1 MKVEIKKIKDNSL
14 RHFFEFLKKN
24 NFANIVVVGGA
35 VRDLFFQ
42 QSPNDIDIA
51 IKIKM
56 NVDSIEKKYFMSI
69 GKKEMLPIISK
80 ILRPLAKKLQKD
92 VKDFEN
98 GNVVFEG
105 LKIDILGLNIVAS
118 KKYNNLV
125 LPDIFINKN
134 NNKIYNFNT
143 FLSVN
148 MLGVDCEGNLYGE
161 PDYLID
167 IGERVAKLQ
176 LNPLSMRLKQILD
189 FIKLRRRHMLRFDS
203 YTKEYILN
211 YLHRL
216 ENDKKLFHKEF
227 YNENTINL
235 FNNVFN
241 IKNVQDKKVNH
252 YDIIKKIK
260 GEIL

>member
-148 MLGVDCEGNLYGE
+148 MLGVDCEGNFFAKGLSILDIIGNISFL
-161 PDYLID
+161 PID
-167 IGERVAKLQ
+167 IKY
-176 LNPLSMRLKQILD
+176 
-189 FIKLRRRHMLRFDS
+189 F
-203 YTKEYILN
+203 
-211 YLHRL
+211 
-216 ENDKKLFHKEF
+216 
-227 YNENTINL
+227 
-235 FNNVFN
+235 
-241 IKNVQDKKVNH
+241 
-252 YDIIKKIK
+252 
-260 GEIL
+260 

>member
-167 IGERVAKLQ
+167 I
-176 LNPLSMRLKQILD
+176 
-189 FIKLRRRHMLRFDS
+189 IKLRRRHMLRFDS